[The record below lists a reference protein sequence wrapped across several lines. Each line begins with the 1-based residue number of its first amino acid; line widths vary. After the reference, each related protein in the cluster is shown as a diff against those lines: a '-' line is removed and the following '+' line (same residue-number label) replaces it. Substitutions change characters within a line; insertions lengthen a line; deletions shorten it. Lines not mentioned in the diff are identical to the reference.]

1 MPEPVTFFHMDVSN
15 LAIETIGYTAAPE
28 VWTSARI
35 EAELAPVYQRLRL
48 PEGRLELMTGITERR
63 FFASDTR
70 PSTSAAQAGR
80 DALARS
86 RFNAGDI
93 DLLIYCGVC
102 RDRLEP
108 ATASYVHHLLGLP
121 QRCLSFDI
129 SNACLGFVNA
139 LALAAGLIKSGQ
151 ARRALIVS
159 GENGKP
165 LLERTLRLLREDT
178 TLTRQ
183 SIKPYFA
190 NLTIGGGAAAAVVCA
205 REEAPQSPHL
215 GITASGMDS
224 AASALCQGDS
234 MGAELDMQTDSEALL
249 LSGVALAQKVWA
261 DFRANG
267 GCAGGDPDRVI
278 CHQVGKRHQ
287 SALLEALGLDFAK
300 DYSSFATFGNIGSVS
315 VPLTL
320 ARALESGAFAPG
332 QSAALLGI
340 GSGLACMMA
349 SVHYPA

>member
-1 MPEPVTFFHMDVSN
+1 MDVSN
-15 LAIETIGYTAAPE
+15 LAIETIGYIAAPE

-63 FFASDTR
+63 FYAADAR
-70 PSTSAAQAGR
+70 PSDCAAQAGEQV
-80 DALARS
+80 LARS
-86 RFNAGDI
+86 RFKREDI
-93 DLLIYCGVC
+93 DLLIFCGVC

-108 ATASYVHHLLGLP
+108 ATASYVHHLLGLSR
-121 QRCLSFDI
+121 RCLSFDI

-139 LALAAGLIKSGQ
+139 LGLAAGLIRSGQ

-165 LLERTLRLLREDT
+165 LLERTLRLLLEDT
-178 TLTRQ
+178 SLTRQ

-205 REEAPQSPHL
+205 REEAPYAPHL
-215 GITASGMDS
+215 GVAVSGMDS

-249 LSGVALAQKVWA
+249 LAGVALAQKTWA
-261 DFRANG
+261 DFRVAG
-267 GCAGGDPDRVI
+267 GCATGEPDRVI

-287 SALLEALGLDFAK
+287 SALLEALGIDVAK

-320 ARALESGAFAPG
+320 ARAIDSGAFVAG
-332 QSAALLGI
+332 QTAALLGI

-349 SVHYPA
+349 SVHYPEQGG